1 MLPQLLKLL
10 SNHDSF
16 YLLLYFKCP
25 HLVFIYYMD
34 LNLNLCEIN
43 NNKWTAVVK
52 VRIKLYKYLALW
64 ALTTNGYLSC
74 KCSCNLIDSQI
85 NNK

>member
-1 MLPQLLKLL
+1 MCTKDDKELNCPPMLPQLLKLL

-43 NNKWTAVVK
+43 NNKWTVVVK
-52 VRIKLYKYLALW
+52 VRIKLYKYLAL
-64 ALTTNGYLSC
+64 
-74 KCSCNLIDSQI
+74 
-85 NNK
+85 